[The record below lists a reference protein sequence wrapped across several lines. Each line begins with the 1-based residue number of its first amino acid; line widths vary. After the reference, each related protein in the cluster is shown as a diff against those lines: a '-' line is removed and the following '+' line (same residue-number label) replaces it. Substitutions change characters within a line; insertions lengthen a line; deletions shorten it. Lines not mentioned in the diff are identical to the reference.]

1 MTNIANKTS
10 KNRKHPVITLHA
22 FITHKEVKTMEET
35 KSNKPAHHYKFGAV
49 RATIWREKRAAPGGK
64 AFDAWS
70 VVIDRTYKD
79 AGGAWKT
86 TSSLKENDIPKA
98 IAALTRAY
106 AYVCEKGGD
115 EGDGSA

>member
-1 MTNIANKTS
+1 MTNTKNKTS
-10 KNRKHPVITLHA
+10 KNRKHPAITLHA
-22 FITHKEVKTMEET
+22 FINTTEVKTMEET
-35 KSNKPAHHYKFGAV
+35 KNNKPAHHYKFGAV
-49 RATIWREKRAAPGGK
+49 RATIWKEKRAAPGGK

-79 AGGAWKT
+79 AAGAWKT